1 MDIGSEV
8 LDAADLALAHKA
20 LSELDELVEE
30 ILERNMGDLESADT
44 RARVARGIVAT
55 IINRMSEPQ
64 EKDI

>member
-30 ILERNMGDLESADT
+30 ILERNMGDLELADS

-55 IINRMSEPQ
+55 IINRMSQPEAR
-64 EKDI
+64 EG